1 MNNVIRKTLVAVGFI
16 IIVIGAIVIVSNP
29 PRTTYKTYGSINIPI
44 ITTREIPPG
53 WHTYNY
59 TIAHRDLTRHL
70 RLPGEYIESLNLEGL
85 RKNVSDKQCD
95 RTIYYVNTNAYLESK
110 SSRIK
115 YNSTIHIT
123 LYLYTRDGGK
133 IQILNKTYPIG
144 RIVYNVS
151 SQPVTATAVEE
162 PVTLEI
168 ANNKSYNAYI
178 KINKESGADNSASI
192 EAVLLPNV
200 NIPITTNTS
209 NITITVSGDL
219 EGAISIDIFAEEKC
233 IHRYYLEK
241 PEYYLDTLSNVVDLI
256 YPVTEFGGIP
266 EGISLVSVGTAL
278 ILLSCCW
285 RQPRC
290 TNGEVEDVDNKREN

>member
-1 MNNVIRKTLVAVGFI
+1 MNEVIRKTLVAAGFI

-29 PRTTYKTYGSINIPI
+29 PRTTYKTYGSINIPT

-53 WHTYNY
+53 WYTYNY
-59 TIAHRDLTRHL
+59 TIAHRDLPRHL
-70 RLPGEYIESLNLEGL
+70 RLPGEYVESLNLEGL
-85 RKNVSDKQCD
+85 RKNFSDKQCN
-95 RTIYYVNTNAYLESK
+95 RTMYYANINAYLESK
-110 SSRIK
+110 SSRVE

-123 LYLYTRDGGK
+123 LYLYTKEGGR
-133 IQILNKTYPIG
+133 IQVLNETYPIG

-168 ANNKSYNAYI
+168 ASNKSYNAYI
-178 KINKESGADNSASI
+178 KISKESRTGNPAAV
-192 EAVLLPNV
+192 EAVLLPNI
-200 NIPITTNTS
+200 NIPLTANAS
-209 NITITVSGDL
+209 NITIMVSGDL
-219 EGAISIDIFAEEKC
+219 EGNISIDIFAGEKC

-241 PEYYLDTLSNVVDLI
+241 PEYYLDTLSNVVNLV

-266 EGISLVSVGTAL
+266 EGISLVSVGIAL

-285 RQPRC
+285 RRPRC
-290 TNGEVEDVDNKREN
+290 TNVEVGNVDDKKKS